1 MIIFHILPMAFRGG
15 WNRFRCKGAII
26 NLESEEKEM
35 TEEKKMKI
43 TKELK
48 EGQPDCAEKKVG
60 LTWAEERNQ
69 GRKEE
74 ALEIKQGR
82 RLQ

>member
-1 MIIFHILPMAFRGG
+1 MWLWPSVGQDSRKDRETKLPFFLMIIFHILPMAFRGG

-35 TEEKKMKI
+35 REEKKMKI

-48 EGQPDCAEKKVG
+48 EG
-60 LTWAEERNQ
+60 
-69 GRKEE
+69 
-74 ALEIKQGR
+74 
-82 RLQ
+82 